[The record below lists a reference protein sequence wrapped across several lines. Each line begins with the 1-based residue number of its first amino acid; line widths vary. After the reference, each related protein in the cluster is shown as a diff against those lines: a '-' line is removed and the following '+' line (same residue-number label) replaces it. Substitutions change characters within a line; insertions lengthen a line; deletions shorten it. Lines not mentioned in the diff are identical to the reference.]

1 MKIFLIV
8 LFLASLI
15 SLPSSSQVL
24 LAESRAPSS
33 VDMGFERREPIPL
46 KANQD
51 KHDKSTRVTKD
62 RKEQKQRD
70 PRFVRPEDP
79 TRSLNNRSK
88 TYDQLRQEKSG
99 EPTQESI
106 QR

>member
-1 MKIFLIV
+1 MKTLLIV
-8 LFLASLI
+8 LFLATAA
-15 SLPSSSQVL
+15 SLPSHSQL
-24 LAESRAPSS
+24 LVATSRSPSS
-33 VDMGFERREPIPL
+33 VDLGFEKTEPVPL
-46 KANQD
+46 KINSD
-51 KHDKSTRVTKD
+51 KYNETTNVS
-62 RKEQKQRD
+62 KEKKVQKPRD

-88 TYDQLRQEKSG
+88 TYDQLRREKSG

>member
-1 MKIFLIV
+1 MKTFLIV
-8 LFLASLI
+8 LFLATAI
-15 SLPSSSQVL
+15 SLPSHSQLLVASSQ
-24 LAESRAPSS
+24 SPSS
-33 VDMGFERREPIPL
+33 VDLGFEKTEPVPF
-46 KANQD
+46 KTNSD
-51 KHDKSTRVTKD
+51 KYNESKPVS
-62 RKEQKQRD
+62 KEKKMQKQRD